1 MLISL
6 LESLIIIVPLLVNIA
21 YMTLGERKVMGAMQ
35 RRVGPNVVGVY
46 GVLQP
51 FSDGLKLLLKE
62 SIFPTRANR
71 ALFIL
76 APTISLTLS
85 ILSWAVIPFAKGTS
99 LGDLTLG
106 LLFLLAVSS
115 LSVYGVLLAGW
126 SANSKYA
133 FLGSLRSTAQFVSY
147 ELPLAMVVL
156 VIIAAS
162 GSLSLTVIVESQQG
176 IWYVIP
182 LLPLSLLW
190 IIVILAETN
199 RPPFDLPEA
208 ESELVAGFFV
218 EHSALPFAFFFLA
231 EYGSILLISTLTAIL
246 FLGGYLIPFLG
257 HGAPFFE
264 ALSLGVKASAIFFI
278 FIWVRAS
285 YPRVRYDQ
293 LMVLCW
299 THLLP
304 LSFAFFVLVVS
315 LLVAFDITPISP
327 IDSAPDYIAK
337 DLVSALTTIKIVPNT
352 TEKALV
358 RVRSSSSIGFLL
370 QMLFAI

>member
-1 MLISL
+1 
-6 LESLIIIVPLLVNIA
+6 
-21 YMTLGERKVMGAMQ
+21 
-35 RRVGPNVVGVY
+35 
-46 GVLQP
+46 
-51 FSDGLKLLLKE
+51 
-62 SIFPTRANR
+62 
-71 ALFIL
+71 
-76 APTISLTLS
+76 
-85 ILSWAVIPFAKGTS
+85 
-99 LGDLTLG
+99 
-106 LLFLLAVSS
+106 
-115 LSVYGVLLAGW
+115 
-126 SANSKYA
+126 
-133 FLGSLRSTAQFVSY
+133 
-147 ELPLAMVVL
+147 
-156 VIIAAS
+156 
-162 GSLSLTVIVESQQG
+162 
-176 IWYVIP
+176 
-182 LLPLSLLW
+182 
-190 IIVILAETN
+190 
-199 RPPFDLPEA
+199 
-208 ESELVAGFFV
+208 V

-352 TEKALV
+352 TEEALV

>member
-176 IWYVIP
+176 IWDVIP

-208 ESELVAGFFV
+208 E
-218 EHSALPFAFFFLA
+218 
-231 EYGSILLISTLTAIL
+231 
-246 FLGGYLIPFLG
+246 
-257 HGAPFFE
+257 
-264 ALSLGVKASAIFFI
+264 
-278 FIWVRAS
+278 
-285 YPRVRYDQ
+285 
-293 LMVLCW
+293 
-299 THLLP
+299 
-304 LSFAFFVLVVS
+304 
-315 LLVAFDITPISP
+315 
-327 IDSAPDYIAK
+327 
-337 DLVSALTTIKIVPNT
+337 
-352 TEKALV
+352 
-358 RVRSSSSIGFLL
+358 
-370 QMLFAI
+370 

>member
-1 MLISL
+1 
-6 LESLIIIVPLLVNIA
+6 
-21 YMTLGERKVMGAMQ
+21 
-35 RRVGPNVVGVY
+35 
-46 GVLQP
+46 
-51 FSDGLKLLLKE
+51 
-62 SIFPTRANR
+62 
-71 ALFIL
+71 
-76 APTISLTLS
+76 
-85 ILSWAVIPFAKGTS
+85 VIPFAKGTS

-208 ESELVAGFFV
+208 E
-218 EHSALPFAFFFLA
+218 
-231 EYGSILLISTLTAIL
+231 
-246 FLGGYLIPFLG
+246 
-257 HGAPFFE
+257 
-264 ALSLGVKASAIFFI
+264 
-278 FIWVRAS
+278 
-285 YPRVRYDQ
+285 
-293 LMVLCW
+293 
-299 THLLP
+299 
-304 LSFAFFVLVVS
+304 
-315 LLVAFDITPISP
+315 
-327 IDSAPDYIAK
+327 
-337 DLVSALTTIKIVPNT
+337 
-352 TEKALV
+352 
-358 RVRSSSSIGFLL
+358 
-370 QMLFAI
+370 